1 MNVKNEL
8 YRLGLGYMWL
18 EQDSWCFSTHFSIV
32 KQRIIDTCVQSI
44 LADINS
50 SNRCIVYKHLIDHV
64 TLQFYLCKP
73 IPMHIKKYIT
83 KIRLSSHNL
92 HVESGRTNNTPRSER
107 KCFFCNND
115 IEDEFHFVLMCP
127 VYVDLRKKYIKK
139 YYWER
144 PSVFKLTQ
152 LLSVNNVSELCS
164 LGKYIRDA
172 FQLRSN
178 LLT

>member
-1 MNVKNEL
+1 
-8 YRLGLGYMWL
+8 MWT
-18 EQDSWCFSTHFSIV
+18 EQNTLSFTKDFPVI
-32 KQRIIDTCVQSI
+32 KQKIIDICIQG
-44 LADINS
+44 LMADINS
-50 SNRCIVYKHLIDHV
+50 SPRCVVYKHLIDHV

-73 IPMHIKKYIT
+73 IPMHIKKYIS

-107 KCFFCNND
+107 KCLFCNVE
-115 IEDEFHFVLMCP
+115 IEDEFHFILKCP
-127 VYVDLRKKYIKK
+127 VYVDLRKKHIKK

-152 LLSVNNVSELCS
+152 LISSNNVKELCA

-172 FQLRSN
+172 FQLRST
-178 LLT
+178 LLI